1 MTLTTI
7 QQTELLDILG
17 GIPPTECLPLVPTE
31 AQIKKWHR
39 IKRVWTLIK
48 IALSNYFS
56 GNHTLEGLAE
66 ELNGDPSFMA
76 SAIERYLALY
86 DLLNW
91 GWPDIKNFFK
101 GIEMPAERPGDAFR
115 YILEGK
121 AVDQVLNPGK
131 VSSRALYDGWKQ
143 YLKCLGLENQG
154 KLTAQEKC
162 KFESL
167 ANRVL
172 KKSPEPMPEYLFFLN
187 ACLEACRQS
196 KDKRVRRKLK
206 DYERTTAEVYDEIVS
221 AFHPRKAGRYKS

>member
-221 AFHPRKAGRYKS
+221 EFHPRKAGRYKS